1 MESDM
6 ERHESTSAAS
16 DICDIDASG
25 TVFPTEDRN
34 PLPSSPSD
42 NCSSDESCTERIGG
56 WRKGKKW
63 RRCKKIF
70 LVILIAEVMTIILLD
85 TILVINTT
93 PSMPLGF
100 YLRTHMAPKVGDIA
114 LIINPRPDVVHA
126 RYLIKDVSEDDGLF
140 LTVSG
145 RHERSFDSRYYGKI
159 PKIFSEKL
167 VPLITWN

>member
-1 MESDM
+1 M
-6 ERHESTSAAS
+6 
-16 DICDIDASG
+16 
-25 TVFPTEDRN
+25 
-34 PLPSSPSD
+34 
-42 NCSSDESCTERIGG
+42 
-56 WRKGKKW
+56 
-63 RRCKKIF
+63 
-70 LVILIAEVMTIILLD
+70 AEVMTIILLD

-100 YLRTHMAPKVGDIA
+100 YLRTHMAPEVGDIA

-140 LTVSG
+140 LTVTG
-145 RHERSFDSRYYGKI
+145 RHKRSFDSRYYGKI